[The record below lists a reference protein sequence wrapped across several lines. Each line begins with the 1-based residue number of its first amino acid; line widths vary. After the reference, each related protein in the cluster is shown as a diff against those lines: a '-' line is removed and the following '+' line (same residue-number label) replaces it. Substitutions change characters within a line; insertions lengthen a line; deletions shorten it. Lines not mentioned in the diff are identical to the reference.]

1 MTVLSRSY
9 GTAAGVSVRC
19 GQYVDAVLNTF
30 TTSTHPTL
38 AQVETFINQVSGLMN
53 TALSKAGF
61 TVPVTQADAVQAI
74 TGIVEEYAA
83 DLVLATGMQGRFYS
97 ESFQRSGKSRITVMA
112 DEINAW
118 AEAAA
123 PGLAELGVPQGDTNV
138 YAIGYREHDDAG
150 EDVIPLFQRKAF
162 GEATKDWDS

>member
-1 MTVLSRSY
+1 MAVLARSY
-9 GTAAGVSVRC
+9 GTAFGVSVRC
-19 GQYVDAVLNTF
+19 GQYVDASSGQF
-30 TTSTHPTL
+30 TTTTHPTL
-38 AQVETFINQVSGLMN
+38 TQVETFLNQVSGLMN

-61 TVPVTQADAVQAI
+61 AVPVSQADAVQAI

-97 ESFQRSGKSRITVMA
+97 ESFQRSGKSRINVMA

-118 AEAAA
+118 VESAA

-138 YAIGYREHDDAG
+138 YAIGYRDHDEAG
-150 EDVIPLFQRKAF
+150 DEVVPLFQRKAF
-162 GEATKDWDS
+162 GETTKDWDS